1 MKSGLLIHLLFLV
14 FLVET
19 EAQENPVRLSIES
32 FYEDEGP
39 IISKE
44 YRPENFKGVMPG
56 DPSTYLERG
65 IAQLEAEFYKE
76 SLSDFNETILLAPTC
91 ATCYYYRG
99 LAYLLMD
106 SLSLAK
112 QDFKTAIYQDV
123 MMIQAYNN
131 LSSIYFQEEK
141 LDSAE
146 LTLERGIKFYPAYL
160 PTYFNLGYYKLLEGK
175 ENKAIKLFDK
185 CLELDSCHALSAMM
199 KVSIFLTNGKL
210 KEAEPLLDKMGKCN
224 HDFTDFYLLNSI
236 VKFERNKI
244 SESITEV
251 NKAIEI
257 EKKYNYYFLRG
268 LFNIENEQ
276 YELAINDFTKSYE
289 LNSLESKDHGGSYK
303 YREKQLDYQGI
314 LEEFSEK
321 RDIFSKEERAF
332 LQSGICYL
340 ISEEYDKA
348 VDELRKLKKIDD
360 KNDFYYLL
368 FGLAKEKTYDYRLA
382 RSNYDKSLE
391 INNKNAEA
399 YKRRGLLRQ
408 RDGEFTEAMNDFNAM
423 YAINPK
429 SSEALKYRG
438 IAKML
443 NKTYNDALT
452 DFNEYEQKFDKDS
465 DVYYNMGQCQMQMG
479 LMEEAVE
486 SFKKILKLNPKDF
499 EVAFQVAQNNYSL
512 GKLNESLE
520 MCDSIL
526 NNLDCHVMATNLK
539 GVIQMDS
546 KEYEAA
552 LSTFKSGIACSPY
565 YADLHI
571 NKGIALIKM
580 GRNEDA
586 VKQMDFTLTFVP
598 DSGLAYLIRA
608 QAKHNIGDKSAC
620 KDIDKAI
627 SLGISLSE
635 KQRNAV
641 CK

>member
-1 MKSGLLIHLLFLV
+1 MKNGLLIHLLFLV
-14 FLVET
+14 FLANT
-19 EAQENPVRLSIES
+19 NAQDNPARLSIES

-39 IISKE
+39 IISRE

-65 IAQLEAEFYKE
+65 IEQLDAKFYKE
-76 SLSDFNETILLAPTC
+76 SLTDFNETILLAPTC

-112 QDFKTAIYQDV
+112 QDFKTAIYHDV

-146 LTLERGIKFYPAYL
+146 LMLERGINFYPAYL
-160 PTYFNLGYYKLLEGK
+160 PTYFNLGYYKLLDGK
-175 ENKAIKLFDK
+175 QNKATKLFDK

-199 KVSIFLTNGKL
+199 KVSIFMYDGKL
-210 KEAEPLLDKMGKCN
+210 KEAETLLDKMGKCN
-224 HDFTDFYLLNSI
+224 HDFTDFYLMNSV
-236 VKFERNKI
+236 VKYERNKI
-244 SESITEV
+244 KEAIAEV
-251 NKAIEI
+251 NKAIEL
-257 EKKYNYYFLRG
+257 ESKYTYYFLRG
-268 LFNIENEQ
+268 LLNVENEQ
-276 YELAINDFTKSYE
+276 YELAIADFTKSYE
-289 LNSLESKDHGGSYK
+289 LNSLESKDHGGSYG
-303 YREKQLDYQGI
+303 YRKKQLDYQGI
-314 LEEFSEK
+314 LVEFSK
-321 RDIFSKEERAF
+321 KQNNFSKEEKAS

-340 ISEEYDKA
+340 ISEEYAKA
-348 VDELRKLKKIDD
+348 ISELRKLKRIDE

-368 FGLAKEKTYDYRLA
+368 FGLAKEKTYDYRVA
-382 RSNYDKSLE
+382 KSNYDKCLE

-399 YKRRGLLRQ
+399 YKRRGLVLQ
-408 RDGEFTEAMNDFNAM
+408 RDGEFVEAMNDFNAM
-423 YAINPK
+423 YAINPE

-443 NKTYNDALT
+443 NKKYDNALA
-452 DFNEYEQKFDKDS
+452 DFNEYEEKFDKDS
-465 DVYYNMGQCQMQMG
+465 DVYYNMGQCQMQIG
-479 LMEEAVE
+479 RIEEAVE

-512 GKLNESLE
+512 GKLNEALE

-526 NNLDCHVMATNLK
+526 NNLHCHVMAANLK
-539 GVIQMDS
+539 GVIQMDL

-552 LSTFKSGIACSPY
+552 LSTFKSGLACSPY
-565 YADLHI
+565 YADFHI
-571 NKGIALIKM
+571 NKGIVLIKM
-580 GRNEDA
+580 GRHEDA
-586 VKQMDFTLTFVP
+586 IKQMDFTLTIVP
-598 DSGLAYLIRA
+598 NSGLAYLIRA

-627 SLGISLSE
+627 SLGISISE
-635 KQRNAV
+635 QQRNAV